1 MTSHATSAICFR
13 FRTLKVNDESF
24 LSKTSVTWCGGALKR
39 KEEEKEEGGGVEI
52 RRGWLQ
58 VTSVFEAC
66 IKSERGEVA

>member
-1 MTSHATSAICFR
+1 MVWRCVEAQGR
-13 FRTLKVNDESF
+13 R
-24 LSKTSVTWCGGALKR
+24 
-39 KEEEKEEGGGVEI
+39 EGGGRGVEI